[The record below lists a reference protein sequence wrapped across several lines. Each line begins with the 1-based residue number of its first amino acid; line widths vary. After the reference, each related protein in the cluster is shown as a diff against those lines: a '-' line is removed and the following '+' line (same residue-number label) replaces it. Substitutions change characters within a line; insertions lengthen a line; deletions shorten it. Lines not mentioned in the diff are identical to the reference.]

1 MRRLSLVGLGL
12 LGLFALS
19 GQARAYPYQSLRPAD
34 QVIGGPTDGYLSAF
48 HYNPA
53 GLRLFSGSQLM
64 VVAGARGYLGG
75 YGRSQTLPAGFAP
88 DQSAGQPADST
99 RIGWVTS
106 DMMVAGSWDLRSES
120 VTLGFA
126 LYTPH
131 NDETSYA
138 NRDAISGQTPA
149 LQQLTTRYHAI
160 ADRTYSLWGTVAFG
174 LKLRPW
180 LYVGA
185 GFQFSYTHSKLT
197 LMRDLDPSTN
207 DGLSCAGGT
216 CEQWSQRQLLD
227 LDVAGWGYGFTSG
240 ILVEPV
246 DDRLWIGLSYVSPLF
261 TSAGAEVGLDGQP
274 QRLPWDPLDPNEPCG
289 PGGGGVRVSR
299 GSSPVDCGAAHMARS
314 FPHTIYLGVRGH
326 LDMNRSPSSDSELA
340 PDFENPA
347 PSPPLRRLAPT
358 AVELTSWARLVVP
371 PRDKLLL
378 TLDERVY
385 APGLLTLP
393 VAQRTAIALA
403 FGVRELWPRLVLAQ
417 ELLYESPR
425 TDPASVSPANLEGH
439 KLDFSLA
446 ARIKLQ
452 RRLWLLATLG
462 LTGVIFSSPGSGDPG
477 TNFSS
482 DFAGRCR
489 ASGYDVTTF
498 ECQRVQ
504 DGYGVP
510 SAAGS
515 YWLIVPHGVAG
526 LEVNL

>member
-1 MRRLSLVGLGL
+1 MLGL

-216 CEQWSQRQLLD
+216 CE
-227 LDVAGWGYGFTSG
+227 
-240 ILVEPV
+240 
-246 DDRLWIGLSYVSPLF
+246 
-261 TSAGAEVGLDGQP
+261 
-274 QRLPWDPLDPNEPCG
+274 
-289 PGGGGVRVSR
+289 
-299 GSSPVDCGAAHMARS
+299 
-314 FPHTIYLGVRGH
+314 
-326 LDMNRSPSSDSELA
+326 
-340 PDFENPA
+340 
-347 PSPPLRRLAPT
+347 
-358 AVELTSWARLVVP
+358 
-371 PRDKLLL
+371 
-378 TLDERVY
+378 
-385 APGLLTLP
+385 
-393 VAQRTAIALA
+393 
-403 FGVRELWPRLVLAQ
+403 
-417 ELLYESPR
+417 
-425 TDPASVSPANLEGH
+425 
-439 KLDFSLA
+439 
-446 ARIKLQ
+446 
-452 RRLWLLATLG
+452 
-462 LTGVIFSSPGSGDPG
+462 
-477 TNFSS
+477 
-482 DFAGRCR
+482 
-489 ASGYDVTTF
+489 
-498 ECQRVQ
+498 
-504 DGYGVP
+504 
-510 SAAGS
+510 
-515 YWLIVPHGVAG
+515 
-526 LEVNL
+526 

>member
-1 MRRLSLVGLGL
+1 
-12 LGLFALS
+12 
-19 GQARAYPYQSLRPAD
+19 
-34 QVIGGPTDGYLSAF
+34 
-48 HYNPA
+48 
-53 GLRLFSGSQLM
+53 
-64 VVAGARGYLGG
+64 
-75 YGRSQTLPAGFAP
+75 
-88 DQSAGQPADST
+88 
-99 RIGWVTS
+99 
-106 DMMVAGSWDLRSES
+106 
-120 VTLGFA
+120 
-126 LYTPH
+126 
-131 NDETSYA
+131 
-138 NRDAISGQTPA
+138 
-149 LQQLTTRYHAI
+149 
-160 ADRTYSLWGTVAFG
+160 
-174 LKLRPW
+174 
-180 LYVGA
+180 
-185 GFQFSYTHSKLT
+185 
-197 LMRDLDPSTN
+197 
-207 DGLSCAGGT
+207 
-216 CEQWSQRQLLD
+216 
-227 LDVAGWGYGFTSG
+227 
-240 ILVEPV
+240 
-246 DDRLWIGLSYVSPLF
+246 
-261 TSAGAEVGLDGQP
+261 
-274 QRLPWDPLDPNEPCG
+274 
-289 PGGGGVRVSR
+289 
-299 GSSPVDCGAAHMARS
+299 
-314 FPHTIYLGVRGH
+314 
-326 LDMNRSPSSDSELA
+326 MNRSPSSDSELA